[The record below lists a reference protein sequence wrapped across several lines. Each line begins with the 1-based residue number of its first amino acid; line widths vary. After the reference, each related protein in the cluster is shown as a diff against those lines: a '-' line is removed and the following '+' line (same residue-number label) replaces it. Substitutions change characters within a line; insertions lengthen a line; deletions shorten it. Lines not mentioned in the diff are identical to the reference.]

1 MVPVGWTKMECP
13 KTKELVTR
21 KVAKIVQDK
30 NVQYWHQR
38 NVKPEAGINTTVK
51 KVAP

>member
-13 KTKELVTR
+13 KTKELVAR

-38 NVKPEAGINTTVK
+38 NVKTEVGINTSAK
-51 KVAP
+51 KDAQ